1 MQRAGQTLPCQ
12 ASSRPSCLP
21 TRPSLNRRCNI
32 SFVNRQRGSG
42 TRVLLDYN
50 LKQMGLASDEIR
62 GYSREEYSHLA
73 VAVAVAVAAVKGGS
87 ADTGLGIMSAA
98 RALEV
103 DFIPLFKERYDL
115 VVPRAFFDSDLLRPL
130 RELMEDPT
138 SAKK

>member
-1 MQRAGQTLPCQ
+1 
-12 ASSRPSCLP
+12 
-21 TRPSLNRRCNI
+21 
-32 SFVNRQRGSG
+32 
-42 TRVLLDYN
+42 
-50 LKQMGLASDEIR
+50 MGLASDEIR
-62 GYSREEYSHLA
+62 GYSREEYSHL
-73 VAVAVAVAAVKGGS
+73 AVAVAAVKGGS